1 MKQLT
6 SIAAISLII
15 LFTIVI
21 YTSCQNSD
29 VSITSN
35 PLEGVWKFESRKLAT
50 GTNIPNLDERYTQSY
65 KFISKTRFALV
76 TQDTSQNL
84 FWAKTG
90 TYLINGNNYT
100 EKVDVSSSKEQIG
113 TSFTVNFELKSDKW
127 IISNELGRE
136 VWVREE

>member
-1 MKQLT
+1 MKRLT
-6 SIAAISLII
+6 SIVAIGLFLFFALI
-15 LFTIVI
+15 I
-21 YTSCQNSD
+21 YTSCQNTD
-29 VSITSN
+29 VSNTSN
-35 PLEGVWKFESRKLAT
+35 PLEGVWKFESRELAA

-100 EKVDVSSSKEQIG
+100 ENVEVSSSRKQLG
-113 TSFTVNFELKSDKW
+113 TSFTVTFELKGDTW

-136 VWVREE
+136 VWKRVE